1 MLERAFRLSWFLRT
15 VAGGRL
21 NVATAE
27 PLYSPRLLSFGR
39 GKMGMNWNN
48 TTFAFLFCIIF
59 GTDVSSHLTAG
70 IRLKI
75 ISFSP
80 KWIE

>member
-27 PLYSPRLLSFGR
+27 PLYSPPAYNSRLAIGCSALGEE
-39 GKMGMNWNN
+39 
-48 TTFAFLFCIIF
+48 
-59 GTDVSSHLTAG
+59 
-70 IRLKI
+70 
-75 ISFSP
+75 
-80 KWIE
+80 KWE